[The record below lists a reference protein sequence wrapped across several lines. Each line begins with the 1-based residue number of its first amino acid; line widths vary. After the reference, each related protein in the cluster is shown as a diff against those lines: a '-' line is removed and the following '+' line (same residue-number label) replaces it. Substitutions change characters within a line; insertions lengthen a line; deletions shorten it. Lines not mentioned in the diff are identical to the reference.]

1 MASRKLQGVLEQADE
16 DAKMDMSPMID
27 MVFLLLIFFMIA
39 SRMVTVRVDPEIKP
53 PVADQ
58 SVKPKSVKG
67 RIVFNIYAKGAGG
80 ESKYTTSDGSKT
92 VTLEEITTRVEKFAD
107 SMEARGT
114 EASLLLRA
122 HKDAEVSDIKKV
134 AKAAAEGGIN
144 KVIFGAFKTAK

>member
-92 VTLEEITTRVEKFAD
+92 VTLEEITQRVEKFAD
-107 SMEARGT
+107 SMETSGT

>member
-1 MASRKLQGVLEQADE
+1 MASRKLQGVLAQAEE

-27 MVFLLLIFFMIA
+27 MVFLLLIFFMVA
-39 SRMVTVRVDPEIKP
+39 SRMVTVRVDPAIKP
-53 PVADQ
+53 PVANE

-67 RIVFNIYAKGAGG
+67 RIVFNIYAKETGG

-92 VTLEEITTRVEKFAD
+92 VTLEEITQRVEKFAD
-107 SMEARGT
+107 SMEASGT

>member
-1 MASRKLQGVLEQADE
+1 MASRKFQAALERAED

-27 MVFLLLIFFMIA
+27 MVFLLLIFFMVA
-39 SRMVTVRVDPEIKP
+39 SRMVTVRVDPAIKP

-58 SVKPKSVKG
+58 SVKPKNVKG
-67 RIVFNIYAKGAGG
+67 RIVFNVYAKTGG

-92 VTLEEITTRVEKFAD
+92 VTLEEITNKVQKFAD
-107 SMEARGT
+107 SMEQNGT

-134 AKAAAEGGIN
+134 AKAAA
-144 KVIFGAFKTAK
+144 